1 MGWRDMTAE
10 EAEDIGRQVYQGKVR
25 PMLKGTEEPI
35 GYFLAVDH
43 DSMDWELDE
52 ALHKA
57 ARRLRERRPDAD
69 VYGFRVG
76 FPAAFESLSP

>member
-1 MGWRDMTAE
+1 MGWRDMSPE
-10 EAEDIGRQVYQGKVR
+10 EAEEVGRMVYQEKVR
-25 PMLKGTEEPI
+25 PTLKGAEEPI

-52 ALHKA
+52 VLHKA
-57 ARRLRERRPDAD
+57 AGQLRMRITDAD
-69 VYGFRVG
+69 VYIFKVG

>member
-10 EAEDIGRQVYQGKVR
+10 EAEEIGRDVYETKVR
-25 PMLKGTEEPI
+25 PTLRGTEEPI

-43 DSMDWELDE
+43 DSRDWELDE
-52 ALHKA
+52 ALNEA
-57 ARRLRERRPDAD
+57 ARQLRMRITDAD
-69 VYGFRVG
+69 VYIFKVG

>member
-10 EAEDIGRQVYQGKVR
+10 EAEEIGRQVYQSEVR
-25 PMLKGTEEPI
+25 PLLKSAEEPV

-43 DSMDWELDE
+43 DSGDWELDE
-52 ALHKA
+52 ALHHA

-69 VYGFRVG
+69 VYGFRIG

>member
-10 EAEDIGRQVYQGKVR
+10 EAEEIGRQVYQSEVR
-25 PMLKGTEEPI
+25 PLLKSAKEPV

>member
-10 EAEDIGRQVYQGKVR
+10 EAEEIGREVYHEKVR
-25 PMLKGTEEPI
+25 PTLRGAEEPI

-43 DSMDWELDE
+43 DSRDWELDE
-52 ALHKA
+52 ALNEA
-57 ARRLRERRPDAD
+57 ARQLRTRITDAD
-69 VYGFRVG
+69 VYIFKVG

>member
-1 MGWRDMTAE
+1 MGWRDMSPE
-10 EAEDIGRQVYQGKVR
+10 EAEEVGRMVYQEKVR
-25 PMLKGTEEPI
+25 PTLKGAEEPI
-35 GYFLAVDH
+35 GYFLTVDH

-57 ARRLRERRPDAD
+57 AARLRQRKPEAD
-69 VYGFRVG
+69 VYGFKVG